1 MESRAG
7 FRRRLN
13 VVNAVAIREAFD
25 SAGIAELPGAVYD
38 QLSDYLELLLRWN
51 ARFSLTSIKD
61 PRQIIRRHLVECAF
75 AAQYL
80 PVGVQTLLDFGSGAG
95 LPGLIFA
102 ICRPEIRVTLA
113 EAQAKKAS
121 FLLEA
126 LRTVGSRSEVYNG
139 RVENLPEARTFDVV
153 SMRAVERMEVA
164 IPAAIKRVGK
174 YLVLFT
180 TEKSMPDFQRLSEEL
195 EWLPAISLPNSEQ
208 IILAI
213 GAVGKTPP
221 I

>member
-1 MESRAG
+1 M
-7 FRRRLN
+7 
-13 VVNAVAIREAFD
+13 NAVSIREAFN
-25 SAGIAELPGAVYD
+25 SAGIADLPGAVYD

-61 PRQIIRRHLVECAF
+61 PQQIIRRHLVECAF

-80 PVGVQTLLDFGSGAG
+80 PAGIETLLDFGSGAG

-113 EAQAKKAS
+113 EAQGKKAS

-126 LRTVGSRSEVYNG
+126 LRTVGSSSEVYNG

-153 SMRAVERMEVA
+153 AMRAVERMNLA
-164 IPAAIKRVGK
+164 IPAAIQRVRK

-180 TEKSMPDFQRLSEEL
+180 TTKSVPDFQRLSGAL
-195 EWLPAISLPNSEQ
+195 EWLPAISVPNSEQ
-208 IILAI
+208 MILAI
-213 GAVGKTPP
+213 GAVRKTPQFRASP
-221 I
+221 

>member
-7 FRRRLN
+7 FCRRHN
-13 VVNAVAIREAFD
+13 VVNAVSIREAFD
-25 SAGIAELPGAVYD
+25 GAGIAELPGSVYD

-51 ARFSLTSIKD
+51 SRFSITSIKD
-61 PRQIIRRHLVECAF
+61 PQQIIKRHLVECAF

-102 ICRPEIRVTLA
+102 ICRPEIQVTLA

-126 LRTVGSRSEVYNG
+126 LRTVGLRSEVYNG
-139 RVENLPEARTFDVV
+139 RVENLPQTRTFDVV
-153 SMRAVERMEVA
+153 SMRAVERMRVA
-164 IPAAIKRVGK
+164 VPAAIKRVGK

-180 TEKSMPDFQRLSEEL
+180 TEKSMPDFHRLSEEL

-208 IILAI
+208 MILAL
-213 GAVGKTPP
+213 GAVRKTPP